1 MERKDYLLE
10 VLSKEEKSY
19 LKKII
24 VNVRRK
30 YIRDN
35 YDYLNSKDINWDTCN
50 NIESDSLFDAVLN
63 KCVDELESALEF
75 ERLFSDEKLYNIA
88 KALSLK
94 EKIVLFSLYKER
106 KSVNQIATEM
116 NLQRSTI
123 WRIKNKA
130 QNKILKD
137 LLGGK

>member
-1 MERKDYLLE
+1 MERKNYLLE
-10 VLSKEEKSY
+10 KLSKEEKSY
-19 LKKII
+19 LKKMI

-35 YDYLNSKDINWDTCN
+35 YDYLNSKDIKWDTCTDV
-50 NIESDSLFDAVLN
+50 ESESLFDAVLN

-94 EKIVLFSLYKER
+94 EKMVLFSLYKER

-130 QNKILKD
+130 QDKILKY